1 MSKNNMSSI
10 ANMANGAPMRN
21 ALQAQSNVLSNYVVS
36 LQHVMKD
43 MFKIVLE
50 TTVLIAACTRSIN
63 AGGKISKYFSERW
76 PIYSELIQSSS
87 PGEFVLKFS
96 VYQMNFQVIDYFAV
110 IVGLALKSRD
120 QRLDVI
126 LGLIDNKSVLDD
138 ALKNPKILKMLMKIS
153 DNGCKDVL
161 LPDEVLKLKKVIA
174 HILTK
179 FPSMKKM
186 NFMFKKSKGHISTP
200 KFSDKDIAAHF

>member
-1 MSKNNMSSI
+1 MSSI

-36 LQHVMKD
+36 LQHVIKD

-50 TTVLIAACTRSIN
+50 TTVLIAACSRSISLR
-63 AGGKISKYFSERW
+63 GKVSKYFSERW

-87 PGEFVLKFS
+87 PSEFILKFS

-120 QRLDVI
+120 QHLDVI
-126 LGLIDNKSVLDD
+126 LGLIDKKSVLDD

-153 DNGCKDVL
+153 DNGCKNVL
-161 LPDEVLKLKKVIA
+161 LPDEDLKLKKVIA

-186 NFMFKKSKGHISTP
+186 NFMLKKSKGHISTP